1 MFLISLGALVII
13 SVPIVLG
20 GSLPGD
26 MRVLLAA
33 MSIRNPALTQII
45 SILTFMGSAIPTIVL
60 CAGLTLLEWRNTSR
74 APRSSPRSGTT
85 GGTSSTIQSLWRA
98 AWPLIAYGGAM
109 VTNITMRLMI
119 ERLPPRVDSIQTLLP
134 ELQAGF
140 QRFAYPSGHAVTV
153 LVAYG
158 ALAIIALRQS
168 RGRIAALLF
177 AIIVITGV
185 GFGRLYLGVHW
196 PSDVL
201 AGYIVAIIWLITA
214 LGITRQSLRTKT
226 A

>member
-1 MFLISLGALVII
+1 M
-13 SVPIVLG
+13 
-20 GSLPGD
+20 
-26 MRVLLAA
+26 
-33 MSIRNPALTQII
+33 
-45 SILTFMGSAIPTIVL
+45 
-60 CAGLTLLEWRNTSR
+60 
-74 APRSSPRSGTT
+74 
-85 GGTSSTIQSLWRA
+85 WRA

-109 VTNITMRLMI
+109 VTNITMRLLI

-153 LVAYG
+153 FVAYG
-158 ALAIIALRQS
+158 AIAIIARRQS
-168 RGRIAALLF
+168 RLCIAALLF
-177 AIIVITGV
+177 AIIIIAGV